1 MFDGGISAKELVNQ
15 LQQETDV
22 AVPIPNSTFY
32 EWLNEIHFLLYT
44 ELIRE
49 IHCLV
54 CTELAEGEIDIEHIT
69 ISNESPVRV
78 EDIYAIY
85 ADLSENAKI
94 KPVQLTR
101 MTSLNGS
108 IFPYSY
114 FKIGSKLKV
123 HIPLQTGQTV
133 HQIRVAYYAKPV
145 IITVDNAESVKVA
158 VPREFISLVKAKLR
172 GEAYKL
178 VNEGN
183 IAANWLSDYNVLLDT
198 FQKWVDS
205 RRETI
210 GI

>member
-1 MFDGGISAKELVNQ
+1 MFDGGISAKELVDQ
-15 LQQETDV
+15 IQQETDV

-32 EWLNEIHFLLYT
+32 EWLNAIHFLLYT

-49 IHCLV
+49 IHWLV
-54 CTELAEGEIDIEHIT
+54 CTELPDGEIDIEHIAV
-69 ISNESPVRV
+69 SNESSVRV
-78 EDIYAIY
+78 EDIYAVY
-85 ADLSENAKI
+85 ADLSENTKI
-94 KPVQLTR
+94 KPIQLTR
-101 MTSLNGS
+101 MTSLNGG

-114 FKIGSKLKV
+114 FKSGSKLKIN
-123 HIPLQTGQTV
+123 IPLQPGQAV
-133 HQIRVAYYAKPV
+133 SQIKIAYYAKPD
-145 IITVDNAESVKVA
+145 IITTDNAESVKVA

-178 VNEGN
+178 MNEGN
-183 IAANWLSDYNVLLDT
+183 VAANWLSDYNVLLDT